1 MGLIQSIRLIV
12 QSFFMNFN
20 KSYLGYPSVR
30 DAEPNIGHYA
40 LSALMKMGY
49 VKKIITQNVD
59 RLHHRASL
67 DDESLVNHPSI
78 LELHGTLRF
87 VNCLDCGHL
96 IDRNLIQDQLS
107 DLNPDWADHLDH
119 LAIVGQEI
127 KTNPDGDIDLN
138 DRSYDSFV
146 LPKCSKCLNGILKPS
161 VTFFGES
168 LHSQV
173 KSQTEELISNSSNLI
188 IFGSSLTTY
197 SAFKLVKHF
206 KELKPSSKIGLVNIG
221 RCRADEIV
229 DWKIGTDTD
238 EQLGLGCS
246 DVLRAV
252 GSELFERDYSGVGKE
267 REVVRKLLSSGVK
280 KPVP

>member
-1 MGLIQSIRLIV
+1 KSE
-12 QSFFMNFN
+12 SFR
-20 KSYLGYPSVR
+20 KRYWARSYLGYPSVR

-67 DDESLVNHPSI
+67 DDESVLNHPSI

-96 IDRNLIQDQLS
+96 IDRNQIQDQLS
-107 DLNPDWADHLDH
+107 KLNPDWADHLDQ

-146 LPKCSKCLNGILKPS
+146 LPSCSKCLTGILKPS

-168 LHSQV
+168 LHSNI
-173 KSQTEELISNSSNLI
+173 KPKTEEIISNSSNLI
-188 IFGSSLTTY
+188 VLGSSLTTY
-197 SAFKLVKHF
+197 SAFKLVKQF
-206 KELKPSSKIGLVNIG
+206 KDLKPHSQVGLVNIG

-238 EQLGLGCS
+238 EQIGLGCS
-246 DVLRAV
+246 EVLRAV
-252 GSELFERDYSGVGKE
+252 GLELFQRDYRGIGKE
-267 REVVRKLLSSGVK
+267 KEVVRNLLESGVK
-280 KPVP
+280 KPVL